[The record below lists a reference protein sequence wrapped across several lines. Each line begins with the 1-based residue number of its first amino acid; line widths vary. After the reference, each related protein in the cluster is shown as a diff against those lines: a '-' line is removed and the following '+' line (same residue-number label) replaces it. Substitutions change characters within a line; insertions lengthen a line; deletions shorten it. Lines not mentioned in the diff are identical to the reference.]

1 MPTKGK
7 YLHEMSLRIVLAS
20 LEAHANRYKRHI
32 VPVLCVSIDFY
43 VRLFVRV
50 FVSPAEVS
58 AGIAACARL
67 AQVELRRALV
77 LAWRAQLRT

>member
-32 VPVLCVSIDFY
+32 VPVLCVSIDFQAKLVQVLFIQKRILMTRILILTRVT
-43 VRLFVRV
+43 VRLM
-50 FVSPAEVS
+50 SE
-58 AGIAACARL
+58 I
-67 AQVELRRALV
+67 
-77 LAWRAQLRT
+77 